1 MPSVELSVAELKYL
15 ANMNG
20 QSIFVMQ
27 TMGKKNKRV
36 FPDLAMA
43 ERIQAKFAAVLPDGL
58 PDPFAELRATQSQ
71 NPRLGKTPRGA
82 KKR

>member
-1 MPSVELSVAELKYL
+1 MPSVELSVDELKYL

-58 PDPFAELRATQSQ
+58 PDPFAELRAIQSQ
-71 NPRLGKTPRGA
+71 NPPLGKTSRGI

>member
-1 MPSVELSVAELKYL
+1 MPSVELSIAELKYL

-27 TMGKKNKRV
+27 TMEKKNKTV

-43 ERIQAKFAAVLPDGL
+43 EQIQAKFAAVLPGEL
-58 PDPFAELRATQSQ
+58 SDPFAELRTAQLQ
-71 NPRLGKTPRGA
+71 NPRLGKTSRTA